1 MNNTRPDLN
10 LLVVF
15 DAVATCRSV
24 SEAAER
30 LSLSQPAVSHA
41 LNRLRDRLGDRLFV
55 RERGGF
61 MPTPRAEAMIG
72 PVRDILAAADRILAG
87 KAFDPATGVRVF
99 RIGASDY
106 SNLAL
111 VPNLARVCRRAAP
124 GVRLEMWPVGSE
136 TLGELERG
144 ELDASFWGATAPE
157 PPWRSQPLFSER
169 MIGLVGAAHPLA
181 GRAAEGRITLD
192 DYLAHPHINLS
203 PKNPGRSFI
212 DVALERLGRER
223 RIAVGTQSFSANLD
237 ALTDSDLIA
246 AVPERL
252 AAIAR
257 RQGHVVFEIP
267 LDLTPFSYLL
277 IWHQRT
283 DGDPGNVW
291 LRETIL
297 GSDLGRV

>member
-1 MNNTRPDLN
+1 MNNRRTDLN
-10 LLVVF
+10 LLAVF
-15 DAVATCRSV
+15 DAVATCGSV

-41 LNRLRDRLGDRLFV
+41 LNRLRDRLDDRLFV
-55 RERGGF
+55 RGRGGF
-61 MPTPRAEAMIG
+61 RPTPRAEAMIG
-72 PVRDILAAADRILAG
+72 PVREILAAADRILTG
-87 KAFDPATGVRVF
+87 RSFDPATSTRTF

-111 VPNLARVCRRAAP
+111 VPDLARACRHAAP

-136 TLGELERG
+136 TFGELERG
-144 ELDASFWGATAPE
+144 ELDATFWGAAAPE
-157 PPWRSQPLFSER
+157 PPWRSVPLFSER

-181 GRAAEGRITLD
+181 GRAAAGRITLD

-203 PKNPGRSFI
+203 PKNPGRSSI

-237 ALTDSDLIA
+237 ALVDSDLIA

-252 AAIAR
+252 APIAR
-257 RQGHVVFEIP
+257 RLGHLVFDIP
-267 LDLTPFSYLL
+267 LDLAPFAYLL
-277 IWHQRT
+277 VWHRRT
-283 DGDPGNVW
+283 DDDPGNLW
-291 LRETIL
+291 LRETIA
-297 GSDLGRV
+297 GAGLGRT